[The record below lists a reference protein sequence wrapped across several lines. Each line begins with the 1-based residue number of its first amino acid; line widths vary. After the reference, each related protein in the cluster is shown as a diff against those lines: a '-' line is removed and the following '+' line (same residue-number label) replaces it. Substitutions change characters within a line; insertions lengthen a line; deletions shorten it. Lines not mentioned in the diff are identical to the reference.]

1 VTLDLMGEW
10 RYAVSGWTLSVFV
23 QLRNA
28 LNRVNAVTY
37 VGSFEECT
45 EDTPRRRPIGGGVC
59 DGFDRGLPLLPLV
72 GLSVRF

>member
-10 RYAVSGWTLSVFV
+10 RCAVSGWTLSVFV

-28 LNRVNAVTY
+28 LNHVNAVTY